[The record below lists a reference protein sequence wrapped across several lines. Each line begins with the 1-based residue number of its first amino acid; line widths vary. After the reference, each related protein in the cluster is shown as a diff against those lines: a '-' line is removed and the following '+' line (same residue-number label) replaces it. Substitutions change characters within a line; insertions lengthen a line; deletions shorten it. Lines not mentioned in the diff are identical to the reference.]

1 MKDLCLSFLGS
12 WILYQGNVSAVAMAP
27 KQSPRN
33 LPKSSRRS
41 GNFAPR
47 RSFARA
53 RASKEKVSAIDRML
67 RNQRSQASFTRNLK
81 LVVNI
86 ICLIGI
92 IGLIIYTVFMA
103 QKPDDQTTPV
113 FETPEELRR

>member
-1 MKDLCLSFLGS
+1 
-12 WILYQGNVSAVAMAP
+12 MAP

-33 LPKSSRRS
+33 LPTSSRRS

-67 RNQRSQASFTRNLK
+67 KNQRSQAKFTRNLK
-81 LVVNI
+81 IVVNI

-92 IGLIIYTVFMA
+92 IGLIIFTIFMA
-103 QKPDDQTTPV
+103 QKPDEAASPV
-113 FETPEELRR
+113 FEPPVHRGR